1 MTNMEASIITN
12 ITVQDSLC
20 NYSIGGTPNRS
31 QDDVDNCLGPGI
43 N

>member
-12 ITVQDSLC
+12 ITVQDFLC
-20 NYSIGGTPNRS
+20 NYSIGGTPS
-31 QDDVDNCLGPGI
+31 QSQHDVENCLGPGI